1 MVRPVERQEIPPPLP
16 IERVQQARQ
25 SDPDSKRQFA
35 RQLQDER
42 SKRRERAV
50 GEEEQEE
57 STPHDELSTEEK
69 LDRGAKEAGG
79 EIKDEERPKEKID
92 FKV

>member
-25 SDPDSKRQFA
+25 SDPDAKRQFA
-35 RQLQDER
+35 RQLQNER

-57 STPHDELSTEEK
+57 SALHDEPSTEEK
-69 LDRGAKEAGG
+69 LDRGAKEAG
-79 EIKDEERPKEKID
+79 DEMNDKGRPEGKID
-92 FKV
+92 LKV